1 MTRFLLTAA
10 LFVAGPLTAAGV
22 PPCETAVQT
31 KAYAAQVDERI
42 KQIKP
47 RMFVQM
53 DTASKWTEVKDTPDS
68 AAAVANVYVDPSGLP
83 IAAFFSFAP
92 AAKDWVQFANYYF
105 RADGTLAKKNE
116 LLNTTHGRVSRSRET
131 LFGCQGEEL
140 KATEQF
146 VDLESKHKK
155 KRPGDDFVDEPAPM
169 FKKVEELPFY
179 AALRRAP

>member
-1 MTRFLLTAA
+1 
-10 LFVAGPLTAAGV
+10 
-22 PPCETAVQT
+22 VQT

-92 AAKDWVQFANYYF
+92 AAKDWVQFANYSF

-116 LLNTTHGRVSRSRET
+116 LLNTTHGRVSMSRET

-146 VDLESKHKK
+146 VDLGTKHKK
-155 KRPGDDFVDEPAPM
+155 KRPGDDFVDEPSPV
-169 FKKVEELPFY
+169 FKRIEELPFY
-179 AALRRAP
+179 AALLAAR

>member
-1 MTRFLLTAA
+1 MTRLLLFAA
-10 LFVAGPLTAAGV
+10 LSAAASLNAARV
-22 PPCETAVQT
+22 PPCETVVQI

-47 RMFVQM
+47 RMFLQM
-53 DTASKWTEVKDTPDS
+53 DATSKWTEVKETPDA
-68 AAAVANVYVDPSGLP
+68 AAAVANVYVDPAGTTM
-83 IAAFFSFAP
+83 AAFFSFAP

-116 LLNTTHGRVSRSRET
+116 LLNTTHGRVSVSRET

-146 VDLESKHKK
+146 VDLGTKHKK
-155 KRPGDDFVDEPAPM
+155 KRPGDDFVDQPSPV
-169 FKKVEELPFY
+169 FTKVEELPFY
-179 AALRRAP
+179 AALRPVR